1 MTRALFGATL
11 GGLVGAALWT
21 AVAFLFHYEIGWIAW
36 GVGVAAGFGA
46 AKLGDRLD
54 WTTGAAAA
62 GIAVLSIALGKFAA
76 VHLVVDDA
84 MAELTSGP
92 AGVTDEFAISYVAD
106 EVVVAFHQEGRN
118 LAWPGGAEPS
128 NPASQA
134 EYPADVWSEATRAWS
149 ELTPEQRADF
159 KAEIADGMQANAAVI
174 RESAV
179 QAGFQ
184 ESFGALDVLFVLLA
198 IGSAYK
204 LGSGAQAKENE
215 QQAQA

>member
-21 AVAFLFHYEIGWIAW
+21 AVAFLFHYEIGLIAW
-36 GVGVAAGFGA
+36 GVGVAAGLGA

-84 MAELTSGP
+84 IAELTSGP
-92 AGVTDEFAISYVAD
+92 DGVTDEFAIRYVAD
-106 EVVVAFHQEGRN
+106 DVVVAFHEEGRKV
-118 LAWPGGAEPS
+118 AWPGGAEPS

-134 EYPADVWSEATRAWS
+134 EYPADVWREATQAWN
-149 ELTPEQRADF
+149 ELTPQERADF
-159 KAEIADGMQANAAVI
+159 KAELASGMQANAAMI
-174 RESAV
+174 REGAV
-179 QAGFQ
+179 QAGFK

-204 LGSGAQAKENE
+204 LGSGAQAKEE
-215 QQAQA
+215 SQPQA

>member
-36 GVGVAAGFGA
+36 GVGVAAGYGA
-46 AKLGDRLD
+46 ARFGERLD

-84 MAELTSGP
+84 IAELTSGP
-92 AGVTDEFAISYVAD
+92 EGITDELAISYVAD
-106 EVVVAFHQEGRN
+106 DVAMAFHDEGRR
-118 LAWPGGAEPS
+118 LDWPGGAEPT
-128 NPASQA
+128 NPSTQA
-134 EYPADVWSEATRAWS
+134 EYPRDVWGEAARVWSELSPQERS
-149 ELTPEQRADF
+149 EF
-159 KAEIADGMQANAAVI
+159 KSEIAGGMQANAATI
-174 RESAV
+174 RDGAV
-179 QAGFQ
+179 QAGFR

-198 IGSAYK
+198 VGSAYK
-204 LGSGAQAKENE
+204 LGSGAAAKENG
-215 QQAQA
+215 QAQA

>member
-36 GVGVAAGFGA
+36 GVGVASGFGA

-76 VHLVVDDA
+76 VHLTVDDA
-84 MAELTSGP
+84 IAELTSGP
-92 AGVTDEFAISYVAD
+92 DGVTDEFAISYVAD
-106 EVVVAFHQEGRN
+106 DVVAAYHQEGRKV
-118 LAWPGGAEPS
+118 AWPGGVEPS
-128 NPASQA
+128 NPSTQA
-134 EYPADVWSEATRAWS
+134 EYPADVWREATTTWN
-149 ELTPEQRADF
+149 ELEPQERADF
-159 KAEIADGMQANAAVI
+159 KAELASGLQANAATF
-174 RESAV
+174 REGAV
-179 QAGFQ
+179 QAGFK

-204 LGSGAQAKENE
+204 LGSGAQAKENG
-215 QQAQA
+215 QAQA